1 MGFCGGEAGAGRAQ
15 AFPVMGVGQRSQS
28 HQPAHACK
36 RVIPLLCFQL
46 QLNLHVPRGRRPP
59 CPWWSWGYSGE
70 ELVLSPS
77 VPATVSQLNTGPE
90 PGGCLPRVILPPL
103 VPAHT
108 CRGLCPPRL
117 LLHLGC
123 LPTPLSLNSFPLR
136 LRSGP
141 RNDPRHAAICPA
153 ALLPS
158 PPPCPLPDLLLLQGE
173 DLWDPLS
180 SGNLSQGCHPVPQR
194 GSY

>member
-90 PGGCLPRVILPPL
+90 PGPGARRLLAPRDLASPRARPHLPGAGSPTAAAALGLPSHSSLPKQLPPQ
-103 VPAHT
+103 
-108 CRGLCPPRL
+108 
-117 LLHLGC
+117 
-123 LPTPLSLNSFPLR
+123 
-136 LRSGP
+136 
-141 RNDPRHAAICPA
+141 A
-153 ALLPS
+153 ALWPQERPPACSDLPGSS
-158 PPPCPLPDLLLLQGE
+158 PPQSST
-173 DLWDPLS
+173 LS
-180 SGNLSQGCHPVPQR
+180 TARPPSSR
-194 GSY
+194 